1 MTRDALALLVARAER
16 DAAIKRAEEAERQL
30 AAVMEMRERDAP
42 LWDRM
47 GDVAKK
53 LLGTNTVKLLDQ
65 RDRALALLRDAIIG
79 RCRHFYA
86 HGWEY
91 SGPCAEDPTCPEHR
105 RRALLA
111 EVGI

>member
-65 RDRALALLRDAIIG
+65 RDRALALLREVKWSKT
-79 RCRHFYA
+79 CA
-86 HGWEY
+86 HEGD
-91 SGPCAEDPTCPEHR
+91 GPCPWPEPCREHR